1 MHFISWKQ
9 IGKQTLVKKG
19 KQIFIPEYLLYTP
32 FNQSKKECIWV
43 VVRSSCDY
51 QDELITMPE
60 LVKELDKY
68 RYFFWKYWYLFD
80 TPTGKR
86 VPC

>member
-19 KQIFIPEYLLYTP
+19 KQIFIPENLLYTP

-43 VVRSSCDY
+43 VFHSSGY
-51 QDELITMPE
+51 NQNELIQMPE
-60 LVKELDKY
+60 LVKELDK
-68 RYFFWKYWYLFD
+68 F
-80 TPTGKR
+80 
-86 VPC
+86 